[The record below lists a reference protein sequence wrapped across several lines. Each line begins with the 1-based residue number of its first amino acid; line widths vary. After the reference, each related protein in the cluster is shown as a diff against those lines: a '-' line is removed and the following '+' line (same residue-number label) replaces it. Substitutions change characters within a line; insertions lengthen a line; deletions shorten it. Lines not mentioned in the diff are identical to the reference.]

1 MRLRKVRQLESYE
14 YDILPLFLYNSIFQS
29 DDEEMLEYS
38 VIKDQSYAKYINDFG
53 KDTDF
58 AVAWELDGRIAGIAW
73 VRLFDEAD
81 ESFGYVDEITPEL
94 TLSVLAGYDDQ
105 LIGPELISIVFN
117 ELRLQGAQKVSV
129 GLDIIDCYTSMYEKL
144 GFEQLRV
151 NADNTRVLF
160 IKNLV

>member
-129 GLDIIDCYTSMYEKL
+129 SLDINDCYTSMYEKL

>member
-129 GLDIIDCYTSMYEKL
+129 SLDINDCYTSMYEKL

-160 IKNLV
+160 IKDLV

>member
-1 MRLRKVRQLESYE
+1 M
-14 YDILPLFLYNSIFQS
+14 
-29 DDEEMLEYS
+29 EELL
-38 VIKDQSYAKYINDFG
+38 VLHGYA
-53 KDTDF
+53 
-58 AVAWELDGRIAGIAW
+58 
-73 VRLFDEAD
+73 FDEAD

-129 GLDIIDCYTSMYEKL
+129 SLDINDCYTSMYEKL

-160 IKNLV
+160 IKDLV

>member
-73 VRLFDEAD
+73 VRL
-81 ESFGYVDEITPEL
+81 
-94 TLSVLAGYDDQ
+94 
-105 LIGPELISIVFN
+105 
-117 ELRLQGAQKVSV
+117 
-129 GLDIIDCYTSMYEKL
+129 
-144 GFEQLRV
+144 
-151 NADNTRVLF
+151 
-160 IKNLV
+160 

>member
-129 GLDIIDCYTSMYEKL
+129 SLDINDCYTSMYEKL

-151 NADNTRVLF
+151 NVDNTRVLF